1 MSWIWSW
8 SVFTYCCCD
17 CYLWEIAYT
26 IIPVSQIVYTI
37 FADFSRNSM
46 IKENNDSA
54 PLFWSK
60 KHYNIST
67 IYISC
72 RPTSTCSYS
81 LRFMVHENRTR
92 FKHVIIKYVENVK
105 VFISYPLFAFV
116 LRTLFSKIPF
126 LYCLIVCTYCE
137 NVCARL
143 CVWGVW
149 VCKACVCKQFVGG
162 CWAGVH
168 GCVFRVYTKEMVDL
182 KRITVVSW

>member
-17 CYLWEIAYT
+17 WYLWEIAYT
-26 IIPVSQIVYTI
+26 IIPVSQIAYTI

-67 IYISC
+67 ICMSC

-81 LRFMVHENRTR
+81 LRFVVHENRTR

-126 LYCLIVCTYCE
+126 FVYIYILFNCVYVLWKCVRTS
-137 NVCARL
+137 L
-143 CVWGVW
+143 CVRGV
-149 VCKACVCKQFVGG
+149 
-162 CWAGVH
+162 GV
-168 GCVFRVYTKEMVDL
+168 
-182 KRITVVSW
+182 